1 MIDEI
6 MMAAKG
12 FLGGACGNEAA
23 LSAMCGAAAAELTS
37 RLRDGADANDIGR
50 PFATAAAM
58 LALSMYIQL
67 GECDDW
73 SSFKAGNVS
82 VSRRGSGSVKS
93 AASALR
99 RQAEGMLAAYLYDGG
114 FDFRGVRG

>member
-12 FLGGACGNEAA
+12 LLGGACGNEAA
-23 LSAMCGAAAAELTS
+23 LTAMCEAASAELTS
-37 RLRDGADANDIGR
+37 RLRKDVDVYEISGQ
-50 PFATAAAM
+50 FVTAAAM

-67 GECDDW
+67 GESGDW

-82 VSRRGSGSVKS
+82 VSRRGSGSAKS

-99 RQAEGMLAAYLYDGG
+99 RQAESMLAAYTYDAG